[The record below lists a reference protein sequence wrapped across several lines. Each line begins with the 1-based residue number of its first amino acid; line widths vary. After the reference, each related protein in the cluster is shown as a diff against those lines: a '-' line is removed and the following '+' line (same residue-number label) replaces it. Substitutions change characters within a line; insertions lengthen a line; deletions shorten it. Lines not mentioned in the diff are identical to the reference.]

1 MVIQP
6 EDPIA
11 FNEPQEQ
18 VDQKKIEAE
27 NNLTYSTSENIAD
40 EIYDGCGVIFPKIIE
55 SRLDGD
61 LLNREHD
68 DEIIKM
74 VAQVVG
80 YK

>member
-11 FNEPQEQ
+11 FNEPQEK
-18 VDQKKIEAE
+18 VDQKKVEAE
-27 NNLTYSTSENIAD
+27 NNLSYATSENIAD
-40 EIYDGCGVIFPKIIE
+40 EIYDGCGVIFRKIIK
-55 SRLDGD
+55 SRLEGY

-68 DEIIKM
+68 DDIIEM
-74 VAQVVG
+74 IAQVVG